1 MQIMSDLNDDMMEDL
16 QINKTVQLTRSQAQ
30 LKLINP
36 NVAYVLWPRAAGKTN
51 AIGDRVEH
59 LSEMM
64 PKAQILLFSDTFKR
78 LEERIV
84 PNILSY
90 FQNEIGLIENEDFVA
105 FKKPP
110 EHFDKPITPLKAFDH
125 VITFSSGLCLCL
137 ASQAVPGS
145 ANAYNA
151 QALIVDEAKYCK
163 EVIIN
168 TEALPALRGAFD
180 LFGHLPEYRSHWY
193 FSDKYGENISWLL
206 AKKRLSDPK
215 KIKAVI
221 TLSLEC
227 IRLSELI
234 KSTNSTATHYKYL
247 HQLQPLEQLLQKA
260 RRELVFYSDPPPYE
274 NLANLGEKYFRD
286 LKRDLS
292 AYEYSISVEN
302 KNPTKAEHSFYPELA
317 PHQHYHTIEQ
327 DVDHSAPLIIAL
339 DYNWRITPMAVNQF
353 SKLPGAAYTTLN
365 TVAAIHTLHP
375 AGGIELTIKSFVEH
389 FRLHTNKH
397 VYYVYDHTAV
407 GKRPDGNSFKE
418 IVCQALTDAG
428 WSFTEIYMGQ
438 APHHDIKFEAFKKLM
453 TNTADMSIRINQ
465 LTCDPLIQ
473 SMEAAATVISMGK
486 TKKDKSKEKNL
497 SLDPV
502 VQTDYSDAQDQIW
515 WAVLQMGLIN
525 HGPVFNLPM
534 SVR

>member
-1 MQIMSDLNDDMMEDL
+1 MSSDQIIQEQED
-16 QINKTVQLTRSQAQ
+16 QKIVKLTKSQAE

-59 LSEMM
+59 LSETM

-84 PNILSY
+84 PNILGY
-90 FQNEIGLIENEDFVA
+90 FQNEIGLMENEDFVV

-125 VITFSSGLCLCL
+125 VITFASGLSLCL

-145 ANAYNA
+145 ANAFNA
-151 QALIVDEAKYCK
+151 QAMLVDEAKYCK
-163 EVIIN
+163 EGIIN

-206 AKKRLSDPK
+206 AKKRLHDPK
-215 KIKAVI
+215 KIEAVI

-227 IRLSELI
+227 IRLKELI
-234 KSTNSTATHYKYL
+234 SSRSSSASQYKYMHEL
-247 HQLQPLEQLLQKA
+247 LPLEQLLQRTRK
-260 RRELVFYSDPPPYE
+260 ELVLYSDAPPYE
-274 NLANLGEKYFRD
+274 NQANLGKKYFRD

-302 KNPTKAEHSFYPELA
+302 NDPDKAEHSFYPALY
-317 PHQHYHTIEQ
+317 PKQHYYNMEH
-327 DVDHSAPLIIAL
+327 DVDKAAPLIIAL
-339 DYNWRITPMAVNQF
+339 DYNWRITPMVVAQF
-353 SKLPGAAYTTLN
+353 GVLPGAAYTTLN
-365 TVAAIHTLHP
+365 ITHAIHTLHP
-375 AGGIELTIKSFVEH
+375 SGGIELTVKQFTELYRTH
-389 FRLHTNKH
+389 PTKQ
-397 VYYVYDHTAV
+397 VYFVYDHTAV
-407 GKRPDGNSFKE
+407 GKRPDGATFAK
-418 IVCQALTDAG
+418 IVGRSLTEQG
-428 WSFTEIYMGQ
+428 WRVIDTYMGG
-438 APHHDIKFEAFKKLM
+438 APQHDIKFEQFKKIFS
-453 TNTADMSIRINQ
+453 NSADMSIKINE
-465 LTCDPLIQ
+465 LTCAPLIK
-473 SMEAAATVISMGK
+473 SMEYASAIMSMGK

-502 VQTDYSDAQDQIW
+502 AQTDYSDAFDQLV
-515 WAVLQMGLIN
+515 WAVLQLNLIK
-525 HGPVFNLPM
+525 HGPQFSMPM
-534 SVR
+534 AMR

>member
-1 MQIMSDLNDDMMEDL
+1 MMKQMSSSDQSLELED
-16 QINKTVQLTRSQAQ
+16 QKIVKLTKSQAE

-59 LSEMM
+59 LSETM

-84 PNILSY
+84 PNILGY
-90 FQNEIGLIENEDFVA
+90 FQNEIGLIENEDFVV

-110 EHFDKPITPLKAFDH
+110 EHFDKPITPLKVYDH
-125 VITFSSGLCLCL
+125 VITFSSGLSLCL

-151 QALIVDEAKYCK
+151 QAMLVDEAKYCK

-180 LFGHLPEYRSHWY
+180 QFGHLPEYRSHWY
-193 FSDKYGENISWLL
+193 FTDKFGENIGWLL
-206 AKKRLSDPK
+206 AKKRLHDQK
-215 KIKAVI
+215 KIDAVI
-221 TLSLEC
+221 TLSIEC
-227 IRLSELI
+227 IKLKELI
-234 KSTNSTATHYKYL
+234 ANRSSSASHYKYMHKL
-247 HQLQPLEQLLQKA
+247 LPLEQLLQRIRK
-260 RRELVFYSDPPPYE
+260 ELVLYSDAPPYE

-302 KNPTKAEHSFYPELA
+302 KDPFKAEHSFYPSLT
-317 PHQHYHTIEQ
+317 PHQHYHTIEKDIDQ
-327 DVDHSAPLIIAL
+327 SAPLIIAL
-339 DYNWRITPMAVNQF
+339 DYNWRITPMVVAQF

-365 TVAAIHTLHP
+365 MVAAIHTLHP
-375 AGGIELTIKSFVEH
+375 SGGIELTIKSFVEH
-389 FRLHTNKH
+389 YRLHTNKH

-407 GKRPDGNSFKE
+407 GKRPDGNSFKQ
-418 IVCQALTDAG
+418 IVCKALSEAG
-428 WSFTEIYMGQ
+428 WNFTECYMGQ
-438 APHHDIKFEAFKKLM
+438 APHHDIKFEQFKKLFS
-453 TNTADMSIRINQ
+453 NSADMSIMINQ

-473 SMEAAATVISMGK
+473 SMEAAATVMSMGK

-497 SLDPV
+497 SLDPIT
-502 VQTDYSDAQDQIW
+502 QTDYSDALDQIV
-515 WAVLQMGLIN
+515 WAVLVMQLIK
-525 HGPVFNLPM
+525 HGPVFSMPM
-534 SVR
+534 TVR